1 MDKIYGKVQELYE
14 KHNFT
19 AYQIFDVDE
28 KCDPTVLDSS
38 KVISQAGTHWV
49 FCYFNLMN
57 AIKLYNIRLILCRC
71 MVAKVVNE
79 EVMLQC
85 VLYPRPVNSIQVFSL
100 PPGKRFSNI

>member
-1 MDKIYGKVQELYE
+1 MDKIYEKTQELYE

-28 KCDPTVLDSS
+28 KCDPTVLLDSS
-38 KVISQAGTHWV
+38 KVISQARTHWV

-57 AIKLYNIRLILCRC
+57 AIKLYTIRLILCRC

-79 EVMLQC
+79 EAMCPLSV
-85 VLYPRPVNSIQVFSL
+85 PPVNSIQVFLL
-100 PPGKRFSNI
+100 PPGKRF

>member
-1 MDKIYGKVQELYE
+1 
-14 KHNFT
+14 
-19 AYQIFDVDE
+19 
-28 KCDPTVLDSS
+28 
-38 KVISQAGTHWV
+38 
-49 FCYFNLMN
+49 MN
-57 AIKLYNIRLILCRC
+57 AIKLYTIRLILCRC